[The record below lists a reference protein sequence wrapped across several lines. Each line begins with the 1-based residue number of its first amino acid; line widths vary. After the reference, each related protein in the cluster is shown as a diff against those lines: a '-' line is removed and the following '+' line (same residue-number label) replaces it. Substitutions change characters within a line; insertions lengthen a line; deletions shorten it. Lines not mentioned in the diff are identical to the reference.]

1 MDVTDEINTICCN
14 IIISYD
20 KRDFNE
26 FDNRHMDI
34 DEEHHEYYVHDWC
47 TVLIGFNTEIRGNK
61 NHKYRW
67 VAIIEEIFF
76 KGQSHKKENIDESN
90 NDNEPKSDDNKVEI
104 TVKWIQYLQ
113 EISNKGSDHVWD
125 SWWVFMGIWITVS
138 NLLEYFSTSVI
149 IYGFIWLY
157 VSLFLSWFYSRKSQ
171 MNDLTNLTK

>member
-61 NHKYRW
+61 NHKYR
-67 VAIIEEIFF
+67 
-76 KGQSHKKENIDESN
+76 
-90 NDNEPKSDDNKVEI
+90 
-104 TVKWIQYLQ
+104 
-113 EISNKGSDHVWD
+113 
-125 SWWVFMGIWITVS
+125 
-138 NLLEYFSTSVI
+138 
-149 IYGFIWLY
+149 
-157 VSLFLSWFYSRKSQ
+157 
-171 MNDLTNLTK
+171 